1 MTPIIYSYLTEINVG
16 PTAPANNTQINFQ
29 DFPQLRDKIIYGV
42 TAGSSTT
49 LTISPQNKTV
59 VTAGLA
65 GIALTLLDDKQTQRI
80 FQHPCTDL
88 DPLLMGGFYREFK
101 PFRINLV
108 KSYIL
113 ITNAAGIN
121 ANESVIFNFYY
132 ADEPLPGRK

>member
-1 MTPIIYSYLTEINVG
+1 MHPIIYSYLTEINMG
-16 PTAPANNTQINFQ
+16 ASAPANNTQINFQ
-29 DFPQLRDKIIYGV
+29 DFPQLRGKVIYGV

-59 VTAGLA
+59 ITAGLA
-65 GIALTLLDDKQTQRI
+65 GVALTLLDENQLERI
-80 FQHPCTDL
+80 YQHPCTDL

-101 PFRINLV
+101 PFKINLV

-121 ANESVIFNFYY
+121 ANESVLFNFFYTDDP
-132 ADEPLPGRK
+132 AEKKK